1 MTLASKFALLI
12 VSACAISFLSA
23 SSCASTEA
31 KKHQQMAEL
40 TPELTPEQI
49 ANMTPDEVAEY
60 YARRSRLRAEQ
71 AQLRA
76 EEQESE
82 GGFTFKV
89 HSVEKRERLGN
100 VNQRLTD
107 DASNTVFPWQSHDPH
122 RSESLLGRGSAIYNW

>member
-12 VSACAISFLSA
+12 VSACAVSFLSA

-31 KKHQQMAEL
+31 EKQQQMA
-40 TPELTPEQI
+40 ELTPEQI

-71 AQLRA
+71 ASIRVEDETA
-76 EEQESE
+76 SN
-82 GGFTFKV
+82 GFFSQV

-100 VNQRLTD
+100 VNERLKD
-107 DASNTVFPWQSHDPH
+107 DASNAVFPWQSHDPH
-122 RSESLLGRGSAIYNW
+122 RSESLLGRGSVIYNW

>member
-31 KKHQQMAEL
+31 KKQQQMAEL
-40 TPELTPEQI
+40 TPEQL

-60 YARRSRLRAEQ
+60 YGRR

-76 EEQESE
+76 EQSKRKVEDETSDE
-82 GGFTFKV
+82 GFSFKL

-100 VNQRLTD
+100 VNERLKD
-107 DASNTVFPWQSHDPH
+107 DASNAVFPWQSHDPH

>member
-12 VSACAISFLSA
+12 VSACAVSFLSA

-31 KKHQQMAEL
+31 KKQQQMA
-40 TPELTPEQI
+40 ELTPEQI

-60 YARRSRLRAEQ
+60 YARRSRLRAE
-71 AQLRA
+71 RA
-76 EEQESE
+76 NMQIDDESE
-82 GGFTFKV
+82 SGFSYKV

>member
-1 MTLASKFALLI
+1 MKFASKLALLA
-12 VSACAISFLSA
+12 VSACAVSFLCA

-31 KKHQQMAEL
+31 KKQQQMA
-40 TPELTPEQI
+40 ELTPEQI
-49 ANMTPDEVAEY
+49 ANMSPDEVAEY

-71 AQLRA
+71 AKLLA

-100 VNQRLTD
+100 VNERLRD
-107 DASNTVFPWQSHDPH
+107 DASNAVFPWQTHDPR
-122 RSESLLGRGSAIYNW
+122 RSESLLDRQSAVYNW

>member
-12 VSACAISFLSA
+12 VSACAVSFLSA

-40 TPELTPEQI
+40 TPEQI

-60 YARRSRLRAEQ
+60 YARRARLRAEQ
-71 AQLRA
+71 SNIKI
-76 EEQESE
+76 EDENPNS
-82 GGFTFKV
+82 GFSFTV

-100 VNQRLTD
+100 VNERLRD
-107 DASNTVFPWQSHDPH
+107 DASNTVFPWQTHDPH